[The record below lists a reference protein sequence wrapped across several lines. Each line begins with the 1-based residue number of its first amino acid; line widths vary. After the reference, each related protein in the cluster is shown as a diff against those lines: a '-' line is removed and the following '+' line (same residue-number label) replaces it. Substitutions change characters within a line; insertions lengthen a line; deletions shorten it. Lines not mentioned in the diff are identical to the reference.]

1 MAEEK
6 AEKAS
11 KQENKEIN
19 ALPTCGI
26 VMPISRIDGLEPEH
40 WLEVL
45 GILKDVAKTAGFESD
60 LVSASEFAGVI
71 QSRIVQ
77 NLYSNE
83 IVIVDVSGK
92 NPNVMFELG
101 LRLAFDKATIV
112 IIDDQTDISF
122 DTGPIEHLIYPRDL
136 RHGKIIAFK
145 DQLLKKLKA
154 TYAKS
159 KEPDYSTFL
168 KHFGTFDVKGL
179 KEKEGG
185 VDAYMLTILQDLSK
199 EIASLKM
206 VTNSSGAALIDKK
219 NRSRMETNSLRNYVA
234 EAIDELKIDPTINL
248 EDIGSL
254 SNRVFHYIVKNYGIT
269 YPLTVIQSLIIEY
282 LAIKPI

>member
-6 AEKAS
+6 PEKAI
-11 KQENKEIN
+11 KQEAKEIIN
-19 ALPTCGI
+19 LPTCGI

-185 VDAYMLTILQDLSK
+185 VDAYMLTVLQDLSK
-199 EIASLKM
+199 EVSLLKL
-206 VTNSSGAALIDKK
+206 TNNKAELNSNVSMRANEAYM
-219 NRSRMETNSLRNYVA
+219 RTRSLRKTIPEALSELGVDA
-234 EAIDELKIDPTINL
+234 ETAMNETDKVVKVVSDYIAKKYGRRYDPDEIATLLKDYFL
-248 EDIGSL
+248 L
-254 SNRVFHYIVKNYGIT
+254 
-269 YPLTVIQSLIIEY
+269 
-282 LAIKPI
+282 